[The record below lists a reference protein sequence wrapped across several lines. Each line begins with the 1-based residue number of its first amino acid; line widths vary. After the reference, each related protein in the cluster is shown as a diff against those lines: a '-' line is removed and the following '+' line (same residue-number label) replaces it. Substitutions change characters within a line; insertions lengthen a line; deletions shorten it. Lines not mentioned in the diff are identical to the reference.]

1 MNNCK
6 VPWGKFKNHGFEL
19 LIIFPN
25 CRLLVD
31 FRNNEMGRTDSTGW
45 NKKVVPKAR
54 TASHST
60 DIVGNGSGETV
71 QHNDILS
78 EIQQLRKQINDIKEK
93 KNMKSTPLPVS
104 LTSKLEVY

>member
-1 MNNCK
+1 MLSCHERMSFLHKKRNR
-6 VPWGKFKNHGFEL
+6 L
-19 LIIFPN
+19 LN
-25 CRLLVD
+25 CRLLVE
-31 FRNNEMGRTDSTGW
+31 FRNDEMGRTDSTGW
-45 NKKVVPKAR
+45 NKKVVPKA
-54 TASHST
+54 TTTSHST

-104 LTSKLEVY
+104 STIQLELC